1 MAIKPLRVGI
11 VGAGFAGC
19 SAALNLAQRGVS
31 VTLLEAASTPGPVGQ
46 GIGLQPVG
54 LSALHR
60 MQQPGLL
67 EDVLAHGAR
76 INGIRSW
83 SLRGGEPSVVLDVEY
98 ARFDPRMYGLGVGR
112 GVLFSA
118 LYERACADA
127 AVDVHVGAAV
137 GELRERES
145 GVELLRPG
153 PEGDSLGLYDLVV
166 LADGARSALRAAHGV
181 PSVVRRYGYGALY
194 ALLPDPDGV
203 TDHWLSQVHSKY
215 SRSVAT
221 ARRSMPAILTMA
233 KFTMALAGPCW
244 PRRLAHAGLPAHR
257 PRVGGVARR
266 QGGDTLLLDAPRRPP
281 RSGLLGTQCR
291 RRHGVRR
298 QRAARLVR
306 RGRLPR
312 GVSGADARS
321 GGGAAAAQPRLS
333 AAARQLQ

>member
-1 MAIKPLRVGI
+1 MATKPLRVGI

-76 INGIRSW
+76 VNGIRTW

-127 AVDVHVGAAV
+127 AIDVHVSAAV
-137 GELRERES
+137 GELREREG
-145 GVELLRPG
+145 GVELLR

-181 PSVVRRYGYGALY
+181 PSVVRRYAYGALY

-203 TDHWLSQVHSKY
+203 TDHWLSQVHSKH
-215 SRSVAT
+215 SHSLVT
-221 ARRSMPAILTMA
+221 TRRSMPAILTLAELTRTMA
-233 KFTMALAGPCW
+233 MRIMALAGPCW

-281 RSGLLGTQCR
+281 RCVLLGTQCQ

-298 QRAARLVR
+298 QRAARFIR
-306 RGRLPR
+306 RGRLP
-312 GVSGADARS
+312 
-321 GGGAAAAQPRLS
+321 
-333 AAARQLQ
+333 

>member
-1 MAIKPLRVGI
+1 MATKPLRVGI

-76 INGIRSW
+76 VNGIRTW

-127 AVDVHVGAAV
+127 AIDVHVSAAV
-137 GELRERES
+137 GELREREG
-145 GVELLRPG
+145 GVELLR

-181 PSVVRRYGYGALY
+181 PSVVRRYAYGALY

-203 TDHWLSQVHSKY
+203 TDHWLSQVHGKHSH
-215 SRSVAT
+215 SVAT
-221 ARRSMPAILTMA
+221 TRRSMPAILTLAELTMA
-233 KFTMALAGPCW
+233 MRIMALAGPCW

-257 PRVGGVARR
+257 PRVGCVARR

-281 RSGLLGTQCR
+281 RCVLLGTQCQ

-298 QRAARLVR
+298 QRAARFIR
-306 RGRLPR
+306 RGRLP
-312 GVSGADARS
+312 
-321 GGGAAAAQPRLS
+321 
-333 AAARQLQ
+333 

>member
-1 MAIKPLRVGI
+1 MPKPLRVGI

-31 VTLLEAASTPGPVGQ
+31 VTLLEAAPKPGPVGQ
-46 GIGLQPVG
+46 GIGLQPIG

-76 INGIRSW
+76 VNGIRTW

-98 ARFDPRMYGLGVGR
+98 ARFDPRMYGLGLGR

-137 GELRERES
+137 GDLRERES
-145 GVELLRPG
+145 GVELLR

-181 PSVVRRYGYGALY
+181 PSVVRRYDYGALY
-194 ALLPDPDGV
+194 ALLPDPGGV
-203 TDHWLSQVHSKY
+203 TDHWLSQVNSEYRHSEYRHGKY
-215 SRSVAT
+215 SRSKLRPEQPVKPWP
-221 ARRSMPAILTMA
+221 S
-233 KFTMALAGPCW
+233 LAGACGPGG
-244 PRRLAHAGLPAHR
+244 LAHAGLPAHGS
-257 PRVGGVARR
+257 RVGGAARR
-266 QGGDTLLLDAPRRPP
+266 QDGDPLLLDASRRPA
-281 RSGLLGTQCR
+281 RGGVLGAP
-291 RRHGVRR
+291 G
-298 QRAARLVR
+298 
-306 RGRLPR
+306 
-312 GVSGADARS
+312 
-321 GGGAAAAQPRLS
+321 
-333 AAARQLQ
+333 

>member
-1 MAIKPLRVGI
+1 MPKPLRVGI

-31 VTLLEAASTPGPVGQ
+31 VTLLEAAPKPGPVGQ
-46 GIGLQPVG
+46 GIGLQPIG

-76 INGIRSW
+76 VNGIRTW

-98 ARFDPRMYGLGVGR
+98 ARFDPRMYGLGLGR

-137 GELRERES
+137 GDLRERES
-145 GVELLRPG
+145 GVELLQ

-181 PSVVRRYGYGALY
+181 PSVVRRYDYGALY
-194 ALLPDPDGV
+194 ALLPDPGGV
-203 TDHWLSQVHSKY
+203 TDHWLSQVDSEHRHAIAIASIAAASSGQSSK
-215 SRSVAT
+215 SSHGPRRCMRARGPRARWASSPRGARGG
-221 ARRSMPAILTMA
+221 RRSTPRWRPSTTRCVSTTRAWRR
-233 KFTMALAGPCW
+233 AGCPW
-244 PRRLAHAGLPAHR
+244 LGL
-257 PRVGGVARR
+257 
-266 QGGDTLLLDAPRRPP
+266 
-281 RSGLLGTQCR
+281 GLGLG
-291 RRHGVRR
+291 
-298 QRAARLVR
+298 
-306 RGRLPR
+306 
-312 GVSGADARS
+312 
-321 GGGAAAAQPRLS
+321 
-333 AAARQLQ
+333 